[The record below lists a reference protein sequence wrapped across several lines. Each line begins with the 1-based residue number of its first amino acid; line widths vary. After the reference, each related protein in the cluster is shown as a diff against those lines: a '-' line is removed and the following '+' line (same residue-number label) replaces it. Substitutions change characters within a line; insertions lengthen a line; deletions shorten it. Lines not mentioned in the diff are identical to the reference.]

1 MKPYLI
7 RITCPG
13 FAPVKFEGLFRNSCD
28 AVIAAMD
35 RAPSER
41 CAVYVKRLET
51 ATHTTEARS

>member
-51 ATHTTEARS
+51 STEARS